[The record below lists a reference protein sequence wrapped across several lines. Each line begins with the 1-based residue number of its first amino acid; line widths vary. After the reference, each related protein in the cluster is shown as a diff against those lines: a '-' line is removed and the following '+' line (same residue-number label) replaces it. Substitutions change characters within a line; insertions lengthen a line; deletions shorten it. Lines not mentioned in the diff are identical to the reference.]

1 MASPIDQLI
10 IKIKA
15 DTKQLQSELKK
26 VEGKIKLT
34 GAAGGAAFGMGAAG
48 IGGKLKALA
57 GPAVI
62 GAVVIGLAKMTTFA
76 VRAGM
81 EFEDL
86 KDSLDTVFGSVE
98 AGDKQ
103 FKRILDFAQNTPFQ
117 IDTITKSF
125 IALGSVG
132 IEPSARQMQVFADTA
147 SVAVDSKGAF
157 EALIRVQQR
166 AAAGALGLQ
175 ELNMLADR
183 GIDVFKGLKDE
194 LGLSRLELADF
205 GQTAGGAELII
216 ESLTTV
222 LENNFGGAMISK
234 MDNLSTKLSNLKI
247 AFKLLGNEISES
259 GLGGKLKGLTD
270 RTSDFINSIAK
281 LLASIR
287 GEGIGISLEIP
298 EIEKDD
304 TFKVKQE
311 KRREVA
317 LANLKAIENKMVE
330 TMNMEYDKGFFESFR
345 DAFKGNPVEFF
356 GITTGANPVKVAE
369 QMMKDLNITREEA
382 IELMMNLRDAY
393 KKEEADL
400 RASARTKK
408 EVNDSD
414 IQELLTKGKLISAF
428 GKIQEHLQKAAGD
441 TKILEFAQANLKQIF
456 EDNKLEL
463 IALGIASEEE
473 LLPVLT
479 AMKEGAEE
487 VAETF
492 EGTLGAAI
500 TSLSHSFTNEF
511 VNSLLEGQ
519 NALQSFKNFAQ
530 DIVSQIISIFLQME
544 IVNKIL
550 NAVFQGQIESG
561 TMKPLPTSNMLKLAG
576 GGTIQGG
583 NATLVGE
590 RGPEIFVP
598 NTGGTIMNN
607 MNSKNA
613 MGGGGTTIINQSIN
627 FATGIVPTV
636 RAEVMKMMP
645 QIADVTK
652 GAVAEASVRGG
663 NYRRMLQG
671 G

>member
-1 MASPIDQLI
+1 MADTIDQLVV
-10 IKIKA
+10 KIKA
-15 DTKQLQSELKK
+15 DTKQLQTELKK

-259 GLGGKLKGLTD
+259 GLGGRLKGLTD
-270 RTSDFINSIAK
+270 RTSEFINSIAQ

-287 GEGIGISLEIP
+287 GEGIGITLEAP
-298 EIEKDD
+298 QIEKDD
-304 TFKVKQE
+304 KFEDKQR
-311 KRREVA
+311 KRRETA
-317 LANLKAIENKMVE
+317 LANINAIQNKMVE
-330 TMNMEYDKGFFESFR
+330 VMNMEFDKGFFDSFK
-345 DAFKGNPVEFF
+345 DAFEDNPVEFM
-356 GITTGANPVKVAE
+356 GVTTGANPIKVAE

-382 IELMMNLRDAY
+382 IELMKNLRDAY
-393 KKEEADL
+393 RKEQADL
-400 RASARTKK
+400 TASALTKK
-408 EVNDSD
+408 EVTDAD
-414 IQELLTKGKLISAF
+414 IKDLLVKGKLISAF
-428 GKIQEHLQKAAGD
+428 GKIEEHLQKAAGD
-441 TKILEFAQANLKQIF
+441 TKILEFAQANLGQIF
-456 EDNKLEL
+456 EDNKKEL
-463 IALGIASEEE
+463 IALGIASDEE
-473 LLPVLT
+473 LLPVLE
-479 AMKEGAEE
+479 AMSQKTDEAAESFKDIL
-487 VAETF
+487 AP
-492 EGTLGAAI
+492 AI
-500 TSLSHSFTNEF
+500 SQISASFTNQF
-511 VNSLLEGQ
+511 VNALLEGK
-519 NALQSFKNFAQ
+519 NALETFSNFAKN
-530 DIVSQIISIFLQME
+530 IVSQIIATFLQLAVVNE
-544 IVNKIL
+544 ILMAIFGEGGMMPVKGFK
-550 NAVFQGQIESG
+550 VP
-561 TMKPLPTSNMLKLAG
+561 TMSDSAG
-576 GGTIQGG
+576 GGTIQG
-583 NATLVGE
+583 NRPTLVGE

-613 MGGGGTTIINQSIN
+613 MGGGGTTVINQSIN

-636 RAEVMKMMP
+636 RAEVMQMMP

-652 GAVAEASVRGG
+652 AAVQESAMRGG
-663 NYRRMLQG
+663 TFRRSLQG

>member
-1 MASPIDQLI
+1 MADTIDNLVVR
-10 IKIKA
+10 IKA
-15 DTKQLQSELKK
+15 DTKQLQTELKK

-132 IEPSARQMQVFADTA
+132 IEPTARQMQVFADTA
-147 SVAVDSKGAF
+147 SVAVDQKGAF
-157 EALIRVQQR
+157 EALIRVVQR
-166 AAAGALGLQ
+166 AEAGALGLQ

-205 GQTAGGAELII
+205 GQTAGGAKLII
-216 ESLTTV
+216 ETLTTV
-222 LENNFGGAMISK
+222 LEDNFGGAMISK

-247 AFKLLGNEISES
+247 SFKLLGNEISES
-259 GLGGKLKGLTD
+259 GLGGQLKGLTD
-270 RTSDFINSIAK
+270 RTSDFINSLAL

-287 GEGIGISLEIP
+287 GEGIGITLEAP
-298 EIEKDD
+298 QIEKDD
-304 TFKVKQE
+304 TFEDKQK
-311 KRREVA
+311 KRRETA
-317 LANLKAIENKMVE
+317 LANIKAINDKMVE
-330 TMNMEYDKGFFESFR
+330 VMNMEFDKGFFDSFK
-345 DAFKGNPVEFF
+345 DAFEDNPVEFF
-356 GITTGANPVKVAE
+356 GVTTGANPIKVAE

-382 IELMMNLRDAY
+382 IELMENLRDAY
-393 KKEEADL
+393 RKEQDDL
-400 RASARTKK
+400 KNSARTKK
-408 EVNDSD
+408 EVTDAD
-414 IQELLTKGKLISAF
+414 IKDLLVKGKLINAF
-428 GKIQEHLQKAAGD
+428 GKIEEHLQKAAGD
-441 TKILEFAQANLKQIF
+441 TKILEFAQANLGQIF
-456 EDNKLEL
+456 EDNKEAL
-463 IALGIASEEE
+463 IALGVASAED
-473 LLPVLT
+473 LIPVLD
-479 AMKEGAEE
+479 AMTNKTDEAAESFKDIL
-487 VAETF
+487 AP
-492 EGTLGAAI
+492 AI
-500 TSLSHSFTNEF
+500 AQISASFTNQF
-511 VNSLLEGQ
+511 VNALLEGE
-519 NALQSFKNFAQ
+519 NALDTFNDFAKN
-530 DIVSQIISIFLQME
+530 IVSQIIATFIQLAV
-544 IVNKIL
+544 VNKIL
-550 NAVFQGQIESG
+550 NSIFGVNGMNVEGFD
-561 TMKPLPTSNMLKLAG
+561 LPTMAS
-576 GGTIQGG
+576 GGTIQG
-583 NATLVGE
+583 NRPTLVGE

-613 MGGGGTTIINQSIN
+613 MGDGGTTVINQSIN

-636 RAEVMKMMP
+636 RAEVMQMMP

-652 GAVAEASVRGG
+652 AAVQESAMRGG
-663 NYRRMLQG
+663 TFRRSLAG

>member
-1 MASPIDQLI
+1 MADTIDNLVVR
-10 IKIKA
+10 IKA
-15 DTKQLQSELKK
+15 DTKQLQTELKK

-62 GAVVIGLAKMTTFA
+62 GAVVIGLTKMTTFA

-132 IEPSARQMQVFADTA
+132 IEPTARQMQVFADTA
-147 SVAVDSKGAF
+147 SVAVDQKGAF
-157 EALIRVQQR
+157 EALIRVVQR
-166 AAAGALGLQ
+166 AEAGALGLQ

-205 GQTAGGAELII
+205 GQTAGGAKLII
-216 ESLTTV
+216 ETLTTV
-222 LENNFGGAMISK
+222 LEDNFGGAMISK

-247 AFKLLGNEISES
+247 SFKLLGNEISES
-259 GLGGKLKGLTD
+259 GLGGQLKGLTD
-270 RTSDFINSIAK
+270 RTSDFINSIAL

-287 GEGIGISLEIP
+287 GEGIGITLEAP
-298 EIEKDD
+298 QIEKDD
-304 TFKVKQE
+304 TFEQKQI
-311 KRREVA
+311 KRRETA
-317 LANLKAIENKMVE
+317 LANIKAINDKMVE
-330 TMNMEYDKGFFESFR
+330 VMNMEFDKGFFASFK
-345 DAFKGNPVEFF
+345 DAFDDNPVEFF
-356 GITTGANPVKVAE
+356 GVTTGANPIKVAE

-382 IELMMNLRDAY
+382 IDLMIELRDAY
-393 KKEEADL
+393 RKEQVDL
-400 RASARTKK
+400 ENSSRTKK
-408 EVNDSD
+408 EVTDAD
-414 IQELLTKGKLISAF
+414 IKDLLVKGKLINAF
-428 GKIQEHLQKAAGD
+428 GKIEDHLQKAAGD
-441 TKILEFAQANLKQIF
+441 TKILEFAQANLGQIF
-456 EDNKLEL
+456 ENNKEAL
-463 IALGIASEEE
+463 IALGIASADD
-473 LLPVLT
+473 LIPVLD
-479 AMKEGAEE
+479 AMSNKTDKAAESFKDIL
-487 VAETF
+487 AP
-492 EGTLGAAI
+492 AI
-500 TSLSHSFTNEF
+500 SQISASFTNQF
-511 VNSLLEGQ
+511 VNALLEGK
-519 NALQSFKNFAQ
+519 NALETFSNFAKN
-530 DIVSQIISIFLQME
+530 IVSQIIATFLQLAVVNE
-544 IVNKIL
+544 ILMAIFGAGGMMPVKGFK
-550 NAVFQGQIESG
+550 VP
-561 TMKPLPTSNMLKLAG
+561 TMSDSAG
-576 GGTIQGG
+576 GGTIQG
-583 NATLVGE
+583 NRPTLVGE

-613 MGGGGTTIINQSIN
+613 MGGGGTTVINQSIN

-636 RAEVMKMMP
+636 RAEVMQMMP

-652 GAVAEASVRGG
+652 AAVQESAMRGG
-663 NYRRMLQG
+663 TFRRSLQG